1 MVFKSGTIH
10 LCEYLRELYEP
21 AEEENEHP
29 VKKKK
34 ESQHHLRK
42 KCE

>member
-1 MVFKSGTIH
+1 MVLESVTTH
-10 LCEYLRELYEP
+10 LCEYLRELYES

-34 ESQHHLRK
+34 ESLRHLRK